1 MAKLLLLG
9 QLTLMSWMVQAAAP
23 VEVEDVM
30 GRKVS
35 LSLPASRIVL
45 GFYPEDYLAVAG
57 EGGADR
63 LVGMSRGWFVK
74 SRPAIWSLYVA
85 SLPQLTQVP
94 DLGNVQDQ
102 SFSIEKTLAVRPDV
116 VILAQW
122 QYEALAPDLPRLEQ
136 AGIPVVVVD
145 YNAQT
150 LSRHMASTLL
160 LGKVTGQEARAR
172 KMADEYKAKIE
183 TITSRIA
190 KAKRQPPRVYIEL
203 GDKGPAEYSYTYGKD
218 MWGAMALL
226 AGGDNVAAPFVERW
240 GPIHPEQLLASK
252 PEVILMAGYESVS
265 SEQAM
270 QVGQDIS
277 AQTVRQRLQG
287 FAARAGAICLRCSRV
302 ASMRSIT
309 APPAASW
316 TPPSS
321 SSWPRRSTPTCSKIS
336 TPWPPIRASTTP
348 ICQFARRAPLCWVSS
363 NGRLNLTGRTFP
375 TRVGKSL
382 FVIPL

>member
-9 QLTLMSWMVQAAAP
+9 QLTLMSWMLQAAAP
-23 VEVEDVM
+23 VEVEDVL

-35 LSLPASRIVL
+35 LTLPAKRIVL

-85 SLPQLTQVP
+85 SLPQLARVP

-102 SFSIEKTLAVRPDV
+102 SFSIEKTLAVKPDL

-172 KMADEYKAKIE
+172 KMADEYMANIE
-183 TITSRIA
+183 TIRSRIA
-190 KAKRQPPRVYIEL
+190 QAKRQPPRVYIEL
-203 GDKGPAEYSYTYGKD
+203 GDKGPAEYSYTYGTD

-277 AQTVRQRLQG
+277 AQTVHARLQG
-287 FAARAGAICLRCSRV
+287 FAARPGWRDLPAVQQGRLYAVYHGAT
-302 ASMRSIT
+302 RSIMD
-309 APPAASW
+309 AALIEFMAKAFYPDLFEDLDPLA
-316 TPPSS
+316 TYQGFYHAYL
-321 SSWPRRSTPTCSKIS
+321 
-336 TPWPPIRASTTP
+336 PIRP
-348 ICQFARRAPLCWVSS
+348 Q
-363 NGRLNLTGRTFP
+363 GTFML
-375 TRVGKSL
+375 GIK
-382 FVIPL
+382 

>member
-1 MAKLLLLG
+1 MFRSPLASLLLLG
-9 QLTLMSWMVQAAAP
+9 QLALMSWMAHAAP

-35 LSLPASRIVL
+35 LSLPANRIVL

-63 LVGMSRGWFVK
+63 LAVK
-74 SRPAIWSLYVA
+74 
-85 SLPQLTQVP
+85 P
-94 DLGNVQDQ
+94 DL
-102 SFSIEKTLAVRPDV
+102 

-150 LSRHMASTLL
+150 LARHMASTLL

-172 KMADEYKAKIE
+172 TMADEYKAKID

-190 KAKRQPPRVYIEL
+190 AAKRQPPRVYIEL

-226 AGGDNVAAPFVERW
+226 AGGDNVAAPFVDRW
-240 GPIHPEQLLASK
+240 GQIHPEQLLASK

-265 SEQAM
+265 NPEAM
-270 QVGQDIS
+270 QVGQDVS
-277 AQTVRQRLQG
+277 AETVRQRLAG
-287 FAARAGAICLRCSRV
+287 FAARPGWGDLPAVQQGRLYAVYHGAT
-302 ASMRSIT
+302 RSIMD
-309 APPAASW
+309 AALIEFMAKALYPDLFQDLDPLATYQSFY
-316 TPPSS
+316 
-321 SSWPRRSTPTCSKIS
+321 RSYL
-336 TPWPPIRASTTP
+336 PIRP
-348 ICQFARRAPLCWVSS
+348 Q
-363 NGRLNLTGRTFP
+363 GTFMLGIKP
-375 TRVGKSL
+375 GEAN
-382 FVIPL
+382 

>member
-1 MAKLLLLG
+1 MFRHPLAKLLLLG
-9 QLTLMSWMVQAAAP
+9 QLVLVSWMAQAAPP

-57 EGGADR
+57 EGGAER
-63 LVGMSRGWFVK
+63 LVGMSLGWFMK

-85 SLPQLTQVP
+85 SQPQLAKVP

-102 SFSIEKTLAVRPDV
+102 SFSIEKTLAVKPDL
-116 VILAQW
+116 VILAKW
-122 QYEALAPDLPRLEQ
+122 QYEALSADLPRLEQ
-136 AGIPVVVVD
+136 AGIPVVVID

-150 LSRHMASTLL
+150 LTQHMASTLL
-160 LGKVTGQEARAR
+160 LGKLTGQEARAR
-172 KMADEYKAKIE
+172 KMADEYKAKID

-190 KAKRQPPRVYIEL
+190 AAKRTPPRVYIEL

-226 AGGDNVAAPFVERW
+226 AGGDNVAAPFVDRW

-265 SEQAM
+265 SAVAM
-270 QVGQDIS
+270 QVGQDVS
-277 AQTVRQRLQG
+277 AETVRQRLQG
-287 FAARAGAICLRCSRV
+287 FAARPGWSEL
-302 ASMRSIT
+302 
-309 APPAASW
+309 PAV
-316 TPPSS
+316 
-321 SSWPRRSTPTCSKIS
+321 KE
-336 TPWPPIRASTTP
+336 
-348 ICQFARRAPLCWVSS
+348 
-363 NGRLNLTGRTFP
+363 GRLYAVYHGATRFVGLHRRDELQLSEAQQDLYRRREPHTLFPEYYLIKVNQFDDIARDTLDEWTGLTAEQVAALRGDLP
-375 TRVGKSL
+375 
-382 FVIPL
+382 

>member
-1 MAKLLLLG
+1 MFRHPMAKLLLLG

-85 SLPQLTQVP
+85 SLPQLAQVP

-287 FAARAGAICLRCSRV
+287 FAARPGWRDLPAVQQGRLYAVYHGAT
-302 ASMRSIT
+302 RSIMD
-309 APPAASW
+309 AALIEFMAKAFYPDLFEDLDPLA
-316 TPPSS
+316 TYQGFYHAYL
-321 SSWPRRSTPTCSKIS
+321 
-336 TPWPPIRASTTP
+336 PIRP
-348 ICQFARRAPLCWVSS
+348 Q
-363 NGRLNLTGRTFP
+363 GTFML
-375 TRVGKSL
+375 GIK
-382 FVIPL
+382 

>member
-1 MAKLLLLG
+1 MFLHPLAKLLLLG
-9 QLTLMSWMVQAAAP
+9 QLALMSWMAQAAAP

-85 SLPQLTQVP
+85 SLPQLAKVP

-102 SFSIEKTLAVRPDV
+102 SFSIEKTLAVKPDL

-122 QYEALAPDLPRLEQ
+122 QYEALAPDLPRLKQ

-150 LSRHMASTLL
+150 LARHMASTLL
-160 LGKVTGQEARAR
+160 LGKVTGQEARAQ
-172 KMADEYKAKIE
+172 KMAGEYKAKIE

-190 KAKRQPPRVYIEL
+190 AAKRQPPRVYIEL

-265 SEQAM
+265 SAEAM
-270 QVGQDIS
+270 QVGQDVS
-277 AQTVRQRLQG
+277 AETVRQRLQG
-287 FAARAGAICLRCSRV
+287 FAARPGWSELPAVQQGRLYAVYHGAT
-302 ASMRSIT
+302 RSIMD
-309 APPAASW
+309 AALIDNKAKALYPDLFKDLDPLA
-316 TPPSS
+316 TYQGFY
-321 SSWPRRSTPTCSKIS
+321 RSYL
-336 TPWPPIRASTTP
+336 PIRP
-348 ICQFARRAPLCWVSS
+348 Q
-363 NGRLNLTGRTFP
+363 GTFML
-375 TRVGKSL
+375 GIK
-382 FVIPL
+382 

>member
-1 MAKLLLLG
+1 MFRHPLAKLLLLG
-9 QLTLMSWMVQAAAP
+9 QLALMSWMAQAAPP

-85 SLPQLTQVP
+85 SLPQLARVP

-102 SFSIEKTLAVRPDV
+102 SFSIEKTLAVKPDL

-150 LSRHMASTLL
+150 LARHMASTCPSRPGRSRPAILTASAL
-160 LGKVTGQEARAR
+160 SPVSATTG
-172 KMADEYKAKIE
+172 
-183 TITSRIA
+183 
-190 KAKRQPPRVYIEL
+190 P
-203 GDKGPAEYSYTYGKD
+203 
-218 MWGAMALL
+218 
-226 AGGDNVAAPFVERW
+226 
-240 GPIHPEQLLASK
+240 
-252 PEVILMAGYESVS
+252 
-265 SEQAM
+265 
-270 QVGQDIS
+270 
-277 AQTVRQRLQG
+277 
-287 FAARAGAICLRCSRV
+287 
-302 ASMRSIT
+302 
-309 APPAASW
+309 
-316 TPPSS
+316 
-321 SSWPRRSTPTCSKIS
+321 
-336 TPWPPIRASTTP
+336 
-348 ICQFARRAPLCWVSS
+348 
-363 NGRLNLTGRTFP
+363 
-375 TRVGKSL
+375 
-382 FVIPL
+382 

>member
-23 VEVEDVM
+23 VEVEDVL

-35 LSLPASRIVL
+35 LTLPAKRIVL

-85 SLPQLTQVP
+85 SLPQLALVP

-183 TITSRIA
+183 TIRSRIA
-190 KAKRQPPRVYIEL
+190 EAKRQPPRVYIEL

-265 SEQAM
+265 SEQ
-270 QVGQDIS
+270 
-277 AQTVRQRLQG
+277 
-287 FAARAGAICLRCSRV
+287 RAGHAG
-302 ASMRSIT
+302 RSGYFGPDS
-309 APPAASW
+309 ACPPAGICR
-316 TPPSS
+316 PPGLARSACHTTGPS
-321 SSWPRRSTPTCSKIS
+321 LCGLSRRHPQHHGCRPHRVHGQGVLPRLVRRSR
-336 TPWPPIRASTTP
+336 PPGHLSGLLP
-348 ICQFARRAPLCWVSS
+348 
-363 NGRLNLTGRTFP
+363 RLSAHSPAGHFYAGYQ
-375 TRVGKSL
+375 VMAG
-382 FVIPL
+382 